1 MKNLPNSPEARDIAH
16 IIHPYTNLKKHEE
29 TGPMILESGQGV
41 WVTDS
46 NGKKYIEGL
55 AGLWCTSLGY
65 GEERL
70 IEAAAKQM
78 RTLPFTHIFAHK
90 SHHPAIDLAEKLIDM
105 TASITPESPFE
116 KVFFA
121 NSGSE
126 GNDTVVKL
134 LWYYHNAIGK
144 PEKKKIIARDK
155 GYHGVTLAAASL
167 TGLPV
172 LHKDFDLPI
181 QGIMHTA
188 CPHHYRFAKDGEDEL
203 AFSKRLAEELE
214 AMIIEE
220 GPDTIAGF
228 IAEPLM
234 GAGGVILPPE
244 GYFEAIQPILK
255 KYDILLI
262 ADEVICG
269 FGRTGNMFG
278 SLTYNIKPD
287 MMTVAKQ
294 LSSAYLPISAVLVN
308 GKIAEAITD
317 NAGRIGAFGMGYTYS
332 AHPVAAAVALE
343 TLAIYEERDI
353 LSHIRAISPRLQT
366 GLSKLA
372 EHPLVGEAR
381 GIGLIGAIECVADK
395 DSKRSFD
402 AKAMVGATLFANIQK
417 NGVITRPLG
426 TDAIAVCPPLI
437 IQEDEIDFML
447 HAMQKGL
454 DETWDWVKAN
464 NID

>member
-1 MKNLPNSPEARDIAH
+1 
-16 IIHPYTNLKKHEE
+16 
-29 TGPMILESGQGV
+29 MILESGKGV

-46 NGKKYIEGL
+46 NGKQYIEGL

-70 IEAAAKQM
+70 VEAAAKQM
-78 RTLPFTHIFAHK
+78 RALPFTHIFAHK
-90 SHHPAIDLAEKLIDM
+90 SHHPAIDLAEKLIGM
-105 TASITPESPFE
+105 TASITPEAPFE
-116 KVFFA
+116 KVFCA

-155 GYHGVTLAAASL
+155 GYHGVTVAAASL

-395 DSKRSFD
+395 DTKRSFD

-437 IQEDEIDFML
+437 IKEDEIDFML

-464 NID
+464 NIN